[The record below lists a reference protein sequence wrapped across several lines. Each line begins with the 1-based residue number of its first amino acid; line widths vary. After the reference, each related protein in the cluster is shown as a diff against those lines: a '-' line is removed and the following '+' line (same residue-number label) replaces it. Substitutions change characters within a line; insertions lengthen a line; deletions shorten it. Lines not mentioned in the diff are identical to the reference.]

1 VTRRFSVCLALVFIL
16 AGCGSTGPV
25 PEDRFYQLQTNVSAT
40 TVLTRP
46 VLPGGLQVDYV
57 VADPLR
63 NGRAVLYRDM
73 RRPLELQ
80 RYHYEFWVD
89 QPPRMI
95 HQTLLHYLR
104 SSGVADTVHNDSR
117 HADVG
122 YRLYTRLLRFE
133 RVVGGGAPKVEFEL
147 EATLY
152 SNRSGSALWTGVY
165 LQRQESDGKDMH
177 ASARAMQKA
186 LERVLESLLAD
197 LAALEAKTR

>member
-1 VTRRFSVCLALVFIL
+1 MIKRLGSYLALAFVL

-25 PEDRFYQLQTNVSAT
+25 PEDRYYQLQENLSAASI
-40 TVLTRP
+40 
-46 VLPGGLQVDYV
+46 LPEPILRGGLRVDQT

-63 NGRAVLYRDM
+63 SGRAVLYRDM
-73 RRPLELQ
+73 RKPLELQ

-104 SSGVADTVHNDSR
+104 SSGVADTVQGDSR
-117 HADVG
+117 HADAG
-122 YRLYTRLLRFE
+122 YGLYTRLLRFE
-133 RVVGGGAPKVEFEL
+133 RVVGDGTPKVEFEL

-165 LQRQESDGKDMH
+165 LQQQESNGKDMH

-186 LERVLESLLAD
+186 LEAVLESLLAD
-197 LAALEAKTR
+197 LTAFKAET